1 MVGTTDIGV
10 LRVVFA
16 FHIVD
21 RIVYADEEVDP
32 MEIAWVRERF
42 PREVLAA
49 HGLIDEGDRLTD
61 RYRDLL
67 AESLM
72 RLPAELDRDAKM
84 ALIHDF
90 FGTALADGHFE
101 AREGDVIVVAA
112 RLLGL
117 PLDDVHAV
125 LDADERMGAVDLDEP
140 EDPS

>member
-1 MVGTTDIGV
+1 MVGTTDIEV
-10 LRVVFA
+10 LRLVFA

-21 RIVYADEEVDP
+21 RIVYADDEVDP

-42 PREVLAA
+42 PRDTLAT
-49 HGLIDEGDRLTD
+49 HGLIDDEDRLTD
-61 RYRDLL
+61 HYRDLL

-72 RLPAELDRDAKM
+72 RLPSELDREAKLD
-84 ALIHDF
+84 LIHDF

-125 LDADERMGAVDLDEP
+125 LDADERMGTVDLDDP
-140 EDPS
+140 EDAR